1 MVEKKWS
8 QSCPK
13 EIIKLV
19 LIIQQL
25 EHEKCTVWET
35 EKLRVPVIN
44 SRDSSVLLPLN
55 TENRGVTVVYH
66 SEHERLQNSDNRF
79 RFPTLL
85 LFSVLKKITLI
96 T

>member
-25 EHEKCTVWET
+25 ENEKCTVWET

-44 SRDSSVLLPLN
+44 SRDSSALLPLN

-66 SEHERLQNSDNRF
+66 SEHEQLQNSDNHF

-85 LFSVLKKITLI
+85 LFSVLKKIT
-96 T
+96 